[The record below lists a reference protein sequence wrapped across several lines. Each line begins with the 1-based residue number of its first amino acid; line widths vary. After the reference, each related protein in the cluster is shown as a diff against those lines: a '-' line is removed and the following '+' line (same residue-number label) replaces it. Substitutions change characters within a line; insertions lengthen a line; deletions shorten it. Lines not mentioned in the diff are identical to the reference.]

1 MRTLS
6 GHFDCKHIVLDEPV
20 ALKPNT
26 RVKIIAI
33 ESSTNIAEVDAELI
47 RGCERLS
54 EATFQKIWDNPLDAD
69 YDKL

>member
-1 MRTLS
+1 MRTLNW
-6 GHFDCKHIVLDEPV
+6 HFDGKHIVLDEPV
-20 ALKPNT
+20 APKPNA

-33 ESSTNIAEVDAELI
+33 ESSANVAEVDAELI

-54 EATFQKIWDNPLDAD
+54 EATFKKIWDNPLDAD